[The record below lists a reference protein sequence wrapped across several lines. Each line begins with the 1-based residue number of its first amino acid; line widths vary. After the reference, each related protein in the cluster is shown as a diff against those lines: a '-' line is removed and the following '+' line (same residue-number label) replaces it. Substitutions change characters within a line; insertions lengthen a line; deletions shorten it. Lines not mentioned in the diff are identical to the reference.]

1 MEAALK
7 ALAEPR
13 RVAILKVIGRGEMR
27 AGKIAEH
34 FETTRSAVSQHL
46 RVLMDAKLITE
57 RRDGTSRLYRVRP
70 ETFAELRGFFD
81 NFWDHR
87 LHKLK
92 RAVEGDARAKRRRR

>member
-13 RVAILKVIGRGEMR
+13 RVAILKILGRGEMR

-34 FETTRSAVSQHL
+34 FATTRSAISQHL
-46 RVLMDAKLITE
+46 RVLIDAKLIAE
-57 RRDGTSRLYRVRP
+57 RRDGTSRLYRIRP
-70 ETFAELRGFFD
+70 ESFAELRGFID
-81 NFWDHR
+81 GFWDDR